1 MLIWEDLISHW
12 RTKVLCYF
20 HFQEFLQMEK
30 ELLLLQSISIT
41 LKDCD
46 DSQYLYEITI
56 KTDVV
61 MKMEMWRHIELT
73 FNMESFTHEENSWKK
88 QKQIWKFGQVGQSSF
103 LINHRNAEGKSV
115 FFKVRKNLTS

>member
-20 HFQEFLQMEK
+20 HVQEFLQMEK

-46 DSQYLYEITI
+46 DSQYLSEITI

-88 QKQIWKFGQVGQSSF
+88 QKQISKFGQVGQSSF
-103 LINHRNAEGKSV
+103 FN
-115 FFKVRKNLTS
+115 

>member
-1 MLIWEDLISHW
+1 
-12 RTKVLCYF
+12 
-20 HFQEFLQMEK
+20 MEK

-46 DSQYLYEITI
+46 DSQYLSEITI

-73 FNMESFTHEENSWKK
+73 FNNEENSWKK

-115 FFKVRKNLTS
+115 FFKVRKNLTL